1 MLDMCRNNNLYIANG
16 RFGEKSAK
24 LTCRDAST
32 VDYVICNSPMFKFID
47 DLEIHNF
54 CSLYSDVHCPIS
66 LHLQFRYPQLDNQS
80 PQHEYEFVEKFR
92 WDPTQSEEYKR
103 NIDLDKQKEIS
114 NDIKKLRE
122 CSANVLQTDI
132 DRITKQLCDILIDS
146 ASKTFKIIRTPK
158 DTHRPKLSKKKSKP
172 WFNNTCKTARK
183 QFHLAKRL
191 HNRNKTPNN
200 LSNLKQCS
208 KNYKKAVNDS
218 IKEFNHRIGNELNA
232 LRKSKPKDYWKVLNS
247 INSKNVTKVDID
259 LMFEFLK
266 QTNDVDEGAQEELD
280 IDLTND
286 SILNCPITPE
296 EIEQAV
302 HRLKSNKS
310 PGNDQVV
317 NEYICSTL
325 SIFLT
330 FYVDFFNLIFDA
342 GVVPEEWLT
351 GIVKPIYKNKGD
363 PHLPDNYRPITLLSC
378 MGKLFTS
385 ILCER
390 LNNFADEIEL
400 ISKSQTGFRKRER
413 V

>member
-1 MLDMCRNNNLYIANG
+1 M
-16 RFGEKSAK
+16 
-24 LTCRDAST
+24 
-32 VDYVICNSPMFKFID
+32 
-47 DLEIHNF
+47 
-54 CSLYSDVHCPIS
+54 
-66 LHLQFRYPQLDNQS
+66 
-80 PQHEYEFVEKFR
+80 
-92 WDPTQSEEYKR
+92 
-103 NIDLDKQKEIS
+103 
-114 NDIKKLRE
+114 
-122 CSANVLQTDI
+122 
-132 DRITKQLCDILIDS
+132 
-146 ASKTFKIIRTPK
+146 
-158 DTHRPKLSKKKSKP
+158 
-172 WFNNTCKTARK
+172 
-183 QFHLAKRL
+183 
-191 HNRNKTPNN
+191 
-200 LSNLKQCS
+200 
-208 KNYKKAVNDS
+208 NDS

-400 ISKSQTGFRKRER
+400 NRI
-413 V
+413 

>member
-1 MLDMCRNNNLYIANG
+1 M
-16 RFGEKSAK
+16 
-24 LTCRDAST
+24 
-32 VDYVICNSPMFKFID
+32 
-47 DLEIHNF
+47 
-54 CSLYSDVHCPIS
+54 
-66 LHLQFRYPQLDNQS
+66 
-80 PQHEYEFVEKFR
+80 
-92 WDPTQSEEYKR
+92 
-103 NIDLDKQKEIS
+103 
-114 NDIKKLRE
+114 
-122 CSANVLQTDI
+122 
-132 DRITKQLCDILIDS
+132 
-146 ASKTFKIIRTPK
+146 
-158 DTHRPKLSKKKSKP
+158 
-172 WFNNTCKTARK
+172 
-183 QFHLAKRL
+183 
-191 HNRNKTPNN
+191 
-200 LSNLKQCS
+200 
-208 KNYKKAVNDS
+208 
-218 IKEFNHRIGNELNA
+218 
-232 LRKSKPKDYWKVLNS
+232 
-247 INSKNVTKVDID
+247 DID

-310 PGNDQVV
+310 PGNDQAM

-400 ISKSQTGFRKRER
+400 ISESQTGFRKGYSTIDNMFIIYLLSKYALSNKKKLYCAFIDFKQAFDTVWRDGLWGKILKSGIDGKCVRFIQNTCMYKGIKSKVQIGHDVSDYFMCKVGVRQGENLSPFLFSIYINDLEEYL
-413 V
+413 